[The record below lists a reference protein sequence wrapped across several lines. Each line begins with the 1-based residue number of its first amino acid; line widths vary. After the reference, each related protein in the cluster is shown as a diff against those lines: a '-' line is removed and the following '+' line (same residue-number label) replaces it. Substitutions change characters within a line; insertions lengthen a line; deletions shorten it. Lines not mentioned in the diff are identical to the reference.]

1 MARVPLARY
10 SQPVLWKMIDV
21 LAIIVA
27 IGLIV
32 MLGPDVLSMKH
43 WRQRL
48 TRSLKRQDSE
58 SPSEPS

>member
-1 MARVPLARY
+1 
-10 SQPVLWKMIDV
+10 VLWKIIDV
-21 LAIIVA
+21 LALIVA

-43 WRQRL
+43 WRKRL